1 MTSPFFR
8 DAAGRARAMLFATAV
23 TALLGV
29 CPLSDTAS
37 ASSRDSKRE
46 EVVESRQAGPPVM
59 AVVSLSRQ
67 RVTIY
72 DADGWI
78 MRAPISSGQSGYE
91 TPAGIYSILQRKA
104 EHYSNLYDDAA
115 MPFMQRLTWSGIAL
129 HAGALPG
136 YPASHGCVRMPLDFA
151 ERLFGVT
158 RLGMRVIVMRDD
170 ISPADFSH
178 PLLFKPEAESGPVA
192 MAGGP
197 SVVLSDA
204 DARPVASIKGLRM
217 VAAAKAAE
225 AENAAQAAEYAR
237 LAAATKFKEAAR
249 ANKSL
254 RVVQGAKGRAEAHLR
269 NIEWQLGQAIEPS
282 EIEGLRDAKDK
293 AQAKV
298 AEAQQ
303 EFDTVLAEV
312 RPTLDA
318 VVEARKAAL
327 AAGEA
332 RTAAEEQARE
342 AKRKIAPVSVFISRA
357 TQRLYVRQA
366 MQPLFESEVTIADP
380 DRPIGTYVF
389 TALAYTQGESDLR
402 WNAVSLYGSSHAVQR
417 QSPVQS
423 KGQKHLAAVSG
434 PQPGATDTAVAK
446 AALDRISIPNEALER
461 ISALVSPGS
470 AMIVS
475 DEPLSRE
482 TGPATEF
489 IVVMSGEPQGGIK
502 IRRREPEARSR
513 YQRFM
518 RHAPYGQSASFW

>member
-8 DAAGRARAMLFATAV
+8 NTAGRTRATLIATAA
-23 TALLGV
+23 TAALLV
-29 CPLSDTAS
+29 ACPLSDTAL
-37 ASSRDSKRE
+37 ASSRDTKRE
-46 EVVESRQAGPPVM
+46 EVVDSRQAGPPVM

-104 EHYSNLYDDAA
+104 EHFSNLYDDAA

-158 RLGMRVIVMRDD
+158 RLGMRVVVMRDD
-170 ISPADFSH
+170 IGPADFSH
-178 PLLFKPEAESGPVA
+178 PLLFKPEADAGPVA

-197 SVVLSDA
+197 SVVVSDA
-204 DARPVASIKGLRM
+204 NVRPVASIKGLRL

-225 AENAAQAAEYAR
+225 AENAAQAAENAR
-237 LAAATKFKEAAR
+237 LAAATKFKDAAR
-249 ANKSL
+249 ANKAL
-254 RVVQGAKGRAEAHLR
+254 RVVQGAKGRADAHLR
-269 NIEWQLGQAIEPS
+269 KIEWQLGQAVEPS

-303 EFDTVLAEV
+303 EFDAVLAEV

-380 DRPIGTYVF
+380 DRTMGTYVF
-389 TALAYTQGESDLR
+389 TALAYTNGETDLR
-402 WNAVSLYGSSHAVQR
+402 WNAVSLYGGSHGAQA
-417 QSPVQS
+417 QP
-423 KGQKHLAAVSG
+423 KGLKHQAAASG
-434 PQPGATDTAVAK
+434 PQAGAPDTSGAK

-461 ISALVSPGS
+461 ISALMSPGS